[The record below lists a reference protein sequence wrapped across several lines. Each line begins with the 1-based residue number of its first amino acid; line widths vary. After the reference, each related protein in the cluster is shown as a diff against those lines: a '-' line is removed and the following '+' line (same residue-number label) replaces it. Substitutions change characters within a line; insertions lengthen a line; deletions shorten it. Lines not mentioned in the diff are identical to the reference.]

1 MLPVHTNKTVF
12 TGGILRT
19 AGTLRAATSR
29 RTTAVEF
36 ADHSPTWSRLRAQ
49 GVLSAE
55 DPPGELR
62 VDLDESTPVVTFDIA
77 AHDHPHSGT
86 LPAAIVRVPRGEI
99 GPIVEGIVH
108 KLRLPETAVVPVGTW
123 RRVFEAVAKPM
134 SVHEQWRA
142 IDAAA
147 TVELNTRDPLVFGPA
162 HHHLLRDLVNAVI
175 EGEAPDQGISVVALG
190 VRVVIEVSPGGQLIV
205 FAGDEHLAAPVRG
218 VIEHHLRPR

>member
-1 MLPVHTNKTVF
+1 M
-12 TGGILRT
+12 
-19 AGTLRAATSR
+19 
-29 RTTAVEF
+29 EF

-77 AHDHPHSGT
+77 AHDHPQSGT

-147 TVELNTRDPLVFGPA
+147 TVELNTRDPLLFGPE
-162 HHHLLRDLVNAVI
+162 HHHLLRDLVDAVSA
-175 EGEAPDQGISVVALG
+175 GERAAQGIAVVG
-190 VRVVIEVSPGGQLIV
+190 VDMRIVIEVLPVGQMIV
-205 FAGDEHLAAPVRG
+205 FAGDDHLAHPVRA
-218 VIEHHLRPR
+218 VIEHHSAPQ